1 MTGASDVGLEQ
12 KEGKRVLIAMQGYDE
27 EEETAFRQHPLA
39 NYAREVI
46 KYSLGHALS
55 PGLTPEGISGLKQVC
70 AAASE

>member
-1 MTGASDVGLEQ
+1 
-12 KEGKRVLIAMQGYDE
+12 MQGYDE